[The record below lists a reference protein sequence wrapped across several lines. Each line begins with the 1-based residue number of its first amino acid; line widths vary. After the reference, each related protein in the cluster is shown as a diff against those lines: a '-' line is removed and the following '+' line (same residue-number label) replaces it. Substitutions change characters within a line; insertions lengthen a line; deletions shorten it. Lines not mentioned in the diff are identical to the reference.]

1 MLPYGSATEAY
12 RCWEAVDDGGRGCCG
27 RSFAVSHHFG
37 YGLLDVDAMVSLAQ
51 NWTSVPEQHR
61 CEIVARLPARCAS
74 PSTIR
79 QVIHTIGAFKEV
91 DKGAPVPPVPEL
103 DSQQVSREAIWRL

>member
-1 MLPYGSATEAY
+1 
-12 RCWEAVDDGGRGCCG
+12 
-27 RSFAVSHHFG
+27 VSHHFG

-79 QVIHTIGAFKEV
+79 QVIHTIGAFKGV
-91 DKGAPVPPVPEL
+91 GKGAVPPEL
-103 DSQQVSREAIWRL
+103 DPQQVSGEAIPGKLFPTSSGS

>member
-1 MLPYGSATEAY
+1 MWMTA
-12 RCWEAVDDGGRGCCG
+12 DGGVVVG
-27 RSFAVSHHFG
+27 RSSVSHHFG